1 LGNNLQTIWKRF
13 QNIIKIESKSQVVLS
28 SIPKL
33 PQTGIFGMTQNLQ
46 PSHRRQTQ
54 MIKNNPKNHP
64 NLIAGEWKTMQ
75 NREFFENRNPADY
88 TDVVGLLPMATV
100 EDAHDAMAAARAAL
114 PGWANMP
121 ASARGLILDKASQI
135 ITARMDE
142 MASVLTRE
150 EGKTLA
156 EAKGEVTR
164 ARDIF
169 RYYAGEGW
177 RYGGQVLPGSS
188 NKELLY
194 TRREPLGV
202 ISIITP
208 WNFPIAIPA
217 WKIAPALIYGN
228 TVVFKPAE
236 DAPLTGLMLAEV
248 LVEAGLPAGVLNYLS
263 GDGAVIGTEM
273 VSSPQVNGISFTGSH
288 TVGAQIYQH
297 AIKNMTRVQLE
308 MGGKNALVILKDA
321 DLDLAVD
328 LTIKGGFG
336 LTGQA
341 CTATSRVIVEE
352 EIADVFAYALTRAA
366 GNLVVGNGLES
377 GVNMGPSVNRA
388 QLDIVQSYMKLGS
401 TEGAK
406 LLLGGEVDDQ
416 NGFYAQATIFDHVEH
431 GMRIAQEEIFGPVV
445 SIIRAKGLDD
455 AIEKTNK
462 INFGLS
468 AGVVTRDL
476 QHAFAF
482 ANRVEA
488 GVVKINEPTTGL
500 ALNAPFGGFKQS
512 SANTFKEMGQAAM
525 DFYTRTKTIYVDH
538 G

>member
-1 LGNNLQTIWKRF
+1 MTKN
-13 QNIIKIESKSQVVLS
+13 E
-28 SIPKL
+28 PK
-33 PQTGIFGMTQNLQ
+33 
-46 PSHRRQTQ
+46 
-54 MIKNNPKNHP
+54 KHP

-75 NREFFENRNPADY
+75 NHEFFENLNPADY
-88 TDVVGLLPMATV
+88 SDIVGFMPKATV
-100 EDAHDAMAAARAAL
+100 EDTREAIAAARSAL
-114 PGWANMP
+114 PGWANLP
-121 ASARGLILDKASQI
+121 APARGVILDKASQI
-135 ITARMDE
+135 ITTRMDE

-156 EAKGEVTR
+156 EARGEVTR

-188 NKELLY
+188 HKELLY

-236 DAPLTGLMLAEV
+236 DAPLIGLMLAEV

-263 GDGAVIGTEM
+263 GDGSVIGTEM
-273 VSSPQVNGISFTGSH
+273 VSNSSVNGISFTGSH

-308 MGGKNALVILKDA
+308 MGGKNGLVVLKDA

-328 LTIKGGFG
+328 LTLKGGFG

-377 GVNMGPSVNRA
+377 GVQMGPSVNRD
-388 QLDIVQSYMKLGS
+388 QLDIVQSYMKIGR

-416 NGFYAQATIFDHVEH
+416 KGFYAQATIFDHVEP

-455 AIEKTNK
+455 AIEKTNR

-468 AGVVTRDL
+468 AGVVTRAL
-476 QHAFAF
+476 QHAFTF